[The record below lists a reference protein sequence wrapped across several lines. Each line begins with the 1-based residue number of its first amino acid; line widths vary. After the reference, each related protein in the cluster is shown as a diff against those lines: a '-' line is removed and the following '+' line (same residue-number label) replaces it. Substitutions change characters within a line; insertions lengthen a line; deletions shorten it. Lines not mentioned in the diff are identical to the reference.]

1 MATTGILRSRRS
13 AAQLH
18 AIASVEREIR
28 AIDPAAGRKY
38 LRDFRDA
45 YRSYQKVLTP
55 SDVRHQIANAGIV
68 LVGDYHA
75 LPNSQGYLASL
86 LRDPE
91 LHQRPVVLGV
101 ETIFSRNQHIL
112 DEWFRAEIDE
122 DELRQRIRFE
132 LDWGYDWPPF
142 YELLSAARDHG
153 ASIYGLDCMPRDD
166 LRKIGARDRH
176 AADKIAELRRRH
188 PGALIL
194 VLFGESHLA
203 PQHLPALLQQRL
215 PAEPMLTVLQNV
227 DALYWRAAGEA
238 SDHVEAV
245 EVRKTVREN
254 VLCVFNATPLEK
266 YENYRLCL
274 ERWGRN
280 DNDHSAPDLGPTLYN
295 LIDGMVRF
303 LGINQYSAHNTTQP
317 RLLVDLMPEVYSR
330 SSDALLRRLLSRQG
344 FTAEHRRSLLRQ
356 VRERGSVYLTPINA
370 VYVRHFRMTSSAE
383 DATRF
388 LHQACRGLPNLSN
401 GKALAPHTAPHAAPV
416 AQSLARDDA
425 FYMAVFEHALAFL
438 GSRILH
444 PARPALRDADIAD
457 LFDVT
462 REDLE
467 HQTSLPFAD
476 AVEALDF
483 LIQHREH
490 VLRYNHIYNHRS
502 RRQPSVPESLAPA
515 PAFTGRQYE
524 YVAQQLGYLTGN
536 DLYDA
541 YLEGRLTTAA
551 LRKLFLTHIEQPGV
565 AREAYVQLRARLR
578 QYRDRVMTHTVE
590 GRRFARPAGR
600 GRRFPRNFYEMSR

>member
-1 MATTGILRSRRS
+1 MATTSILRSRRS

-18 AIASVEREIR
+18 AIATVEREIR
-28 AIDPAAGRKY
+28 AIDPAGGRKY
-38 LRDFRDA
+38 LRDFREA
-45 YRSYQKVLTP
+45 YRSYQKVLAP
-55 SDVRHQIANAGIV
+55 SDVRGEIAKAGIV

-75 LPNSQGYLASL
+75 LPNSQRYLASL
-86 LRDPE
+86 LCDPE
-91 LHQRPVVLGV
+91 LRQRQVVLGV
-101 ETIFSRNQHIL
+101 ETIFSRDQHIL
-112 DEWFRAEIDE
+112 DEWRRGEIDE
-122 DELRQRIRFE
+122 DELRERIRFD
-132 LDWGYDWPPF
+132 LDWGYDWAPF

-153 ASIYGLDCMPRDD
+153 ASIHGLDCMPRED

-176 AADKIAELRRRH
+176 AADKITGLRQRH
-188 PGALIL
+188 SDALIL

-203 PQHLPALLQQRL
+203 PQHLPALLQEQL
-215 PAEPMLTVLQNV
+215 PAEPLLTVLQNV

-238 SDHVEAV
+238 SDHIEAV

-280 DNDHSAPDLGPTLYN
+280 DDDHSAPDLRPTLYN

-303 LGINQYSAHNTTQP
+303 LGINQYSSHNTTQP
-317 RLLVDLMPEVYSR
+317 KLLVDLMPEVHSR
-330 SSDALLRRLLSRQG
+330 SSDALLRRLLSRKG
-344 FTAEHRRSLLRQ
+344 FTAEQRRSLLRQ
-356 VRERGSVYLTPINA
+356 VRERGSVYLTPINS
-370 VYVRHFRMTSSAE
+370 VYVREFRMTSSAE

-388 LHQACRGLPNLSN
+388 LHQACRGLPNLCN
-401 GKALAPHTAPHAAPV
+401 GKATAPAPG
-416 AQSLARDDA
+416 AESLDKNDA
-425 FYMAVFEHALAFL
+425 FYMAVFEHALAFF

-444 PARPALRDADIAD
+444 PARPALRDTDLAD

-467 HQTSLPFAD
+467 QQTSLPFAD

-483 LIQHREH
+483 LARHREH
-490 VLRYNHIYNHRS
+490 DFRAA
-502 RRQPSVPESLAPA
+502 QA
-515 PAFTGRQYE
+515 PAFTGRKYE
-524 YVAQQLGYLTGN
+524 YVAEQLGYLTGN

-565 AREAYVQLRARLR
+565 AREAYVQLRTRLR
-578 QYRDRVMTHTVE
+578 L
-590 GRRFARPAGR
+590 GRRASSLG
-600 GRRFPRNFYEMSR
+600 

>member
-28 AIDPAAGRKY
+28 AIDSASGRKY

-45 YRSYQKVLTP
+45 YTSYQKVLSP
-55 SDVRHQIANAGIV
+55 GDVRHEIAKAGIV

-75 LPNSQGYLASL
+75 LPNSQRYLASL
-86 LRDPE
+86 LRDFE
-91 LHQRPVVLGV
+91 FHQRPVVLGV
-101 ETIFSRNQHIL
+101 ETIFSRDQHIL
-112 DEWFRAEIDE
+112 DEWVRGEIDE
-122 DELRQRIRFE
+122 EELRQRIRFE
-132 LDWGYDWPPF
+132 LDWGYDWAPF

-153 ASIYGLDCMPRDD
+153 ALLCGLDCMPRED

-188 PGALIL
+188 PDALIV

-215 PAEPMLTVLQNV
+215 PAEPVLTVLQNV
-227 DALYWRAAGEA
+227 DALYWRAAGETL
-238 SDHVEAV
+238 DHVEAV
-245 EVRKTVREN
+245 QVCKNDREN

-274 ERWGRN
+274 DRWGRS
-280 DNDHSAPDLGPTLYN
+280 DKDHSAPDLGPTLYN

-317 RLLVDLMPEVYSR
+317 KLLVDLMPEVYSR
-330 SSDALLRRLLSRQG
+330 SSDALLRRLLSRKG
-344 FTAEHRRSLLRQ
+344 FTAERRRSLLRQ
-356 VRERGSVYLTPINA
+356 VRERGSVYLTPINV
-370 VYVRHFRMTSSAE
+370 VYVRQFHMSTAAE

-401 GKALAPHTAPHAAPV
+401 GRPSAQHCGTHAAP
-416 AQSLARDDA
+416 AIDRLDKNKDDA
-425 FYMAVFEHALAFL
+425 FYMTVFEHALAFL

-444 PARPALRDADIAD
+444 PARPAFRDRDVAE
-457 LFDVT
+457 LLEVT

-467 HQTSLPFAD
+467 HQTSLQFAD

-483 LIQHREH
+483 LTQHRQCDP
-490 VLRYNHIYNHRS
+490 RAA
-502 RRQPSVPESLAPA
+502 QAPTY
-515 PAFTGRQYE
+515 TGRKYE
-524 YVAQQLGYLTGN
+524 YVAEQLGYLTGT

-541 YLEGRLTTAA
+541 YLDGRLTTAA

-565 AREAYVQLRARLR
+565 ASEAYVQLRTRLR
-578 QYRDRVMTHTVE
+578 SGQR
-590 GRRFARPAGR
+590 A
-600 GRRFPRNFYEMSR
+600 

>member
-1 MATTGILRSRRS
+1 MATTSILRSRRS

-45 YRSYQKVLTP
+45 YRSYQKVLGA
-55 SDVRHQIANAGIV
+55 SDVRREIAQAGTV

-75 LPNSQGYLASL
+75 LPSSQRYLAEL

-91 LHQRPVVLGV
+91 VQQRPMVLGV
-101 ETIFSRNQHIL
+101 ETIFSRDQHIL
-112 DEWFRAEIDE
+112 DEWFRGEIDE
-122 DELRQRIRFE
+122 NELRQRIRFE
-132 LDWGYDWPPF
+132 LDWGYDWAPF
-142 YELLSAARDHG
+142 YELLSAARDQG
-153 ASIYGLDCMPRDD
+153 AFIYGLDCMPRED

-176 AADKIAELRRRH
+176 AADKIAELRQRH
-188 PGALIL
+188 SDALI
-194 VLFGESHLA
+194 VILFGESHLA
-203 PQHLPALLQQRL
+203 PQHLPALLQRRL

-245 EVRKTVREN
+245 EVRKEIRKDVREH

-266 YENYRLCL
+266 YEHYRLCL
-274 ERWGRN
+274 DRWGRS
-280 DNDHSAPDLGPTLYN
+280 DDDHSAPDLGPTLYN

-303 LGINQYSAHNTTQP
+303 LGINQYSPHNTTQP
-317 RLLVDLMPEVYSR
+317 KLLVDLMPEVYSR
-330 SSDALLRRLLSRQG
+330 SSDALLHRLLSRKG

-370 VYVRHFRMTSSAE
+370 VYVRQFRMTSSAE

-388 LHQACRGLPNLSN
+388 LHQACRGLPSLCSCPD
-401 GKALAPHTAPHAAPV
+401 KALAQYAAVHTAQV
-416 AQSLARDDA
+416 AQTLDRDDA
-425 FYMAVFEHALAFL
+425 FYMTVFENALACF

-444 PARPALRDADIAD
+444 PARPALRDTDIAE
-457 LFDVT
+457 LFEVT

-467 HQTSLPFAD
+467 HRASLPFAD
-476 AVEALDF
+476 AVAALDF
-483 LIQHREH
+483 LMLHREQDC
-490 VLRYNHIYNHRS
+490 RS
-502 RRQPSVPESLAPA
+502 VPA
-515 PAFTGRQYE
+515 PAFTGRKYE
-524 YVAQQLGYLTGN
+524 YVVEQLGYLTGN

-551 LRKLFLTHIEQPGV
+551 LRNLFLAHIEQPGV
-565 AREAYVQLRARLR
+565 ARKAYVQLKTRLR
-578 QYRDRVMTHTVE
+578 S
-590 GRRFARPAGR
+590 GRRA
-600 GRRFPRNFYEMSR
+600 

>member
-38 LRDFRDA
+38 LRDFREA
-45 YRSYQKVLTP
+45 YRSYEKILAP
-55 SDVRHQIANAGIV
+55 SDVRDEIAKAGIV

-75 LPNSQGYLASL
+75 LPNSQRYLASL
-86 LRDPE
+86 LRDSE

-101 ETIFSRNQHIL
+101 ETIFSRDQHIL
-112 DEWFRAEIDE
+112 DEWFRGEIDE

-132 LDWGYDWPPF
+132 LDWGYEWAPF

-153 ASIYGLDCMPRDD
+153 ASIYGLDCMPRED

-176 AADKIAELRRRH
+176 SADQIAELRRQH
-188 PGALIL
+188 PDALIV

-215 PAEPMLTVLQNV
+215 PAEPVLTVLQNV

-238 SDHVEAV
+238 RDHVEAV
-245 EVRKTVREN
+245 QVRKDVREN

-274 ERWGRN
+274 DRWRRS

-303 LGINQYSAHNTTQP
+303 LGIDQYSPHNTTQP
-317 RLLVDLMPEVYSR
+317 RVLVDLMPEVYSR
-330 SSDALLRRLLSRQG
+330 SSDALLRRLLSRRG

-370 VYVRHFRMTSSAE
+370 VYVRQFRMTSSAE

-401 GKALAPHTAPHAAPV
+401 GKALAQHAAPNAASV
-416 AQSLARDDA
+416 AQSLDRDDA
-425 FYMAVFEHALAFL
+425 FCMAVFEHALAFF
-438 GSRILH
+438 GSRILY
-444 PARPALRDADIAD
+444 PARPALRDSDLAD

-462 REDLE
+462 HEDLE
-467 HQTSLPFAD
+467 HQTALPFAE
-476 AVEALDF
+476 AVDALDF
-483 LIQHREH
+483 LIQHRECDFWD
-490 VLRYNHIYNHRS
+490 NHRS
-502 RRQPSVPESLAPA
+502 PSQQSKSLSQA
-515 PAFTGRQYE
+515 PAFTGRKYE
-524 YVAQQLGYLTGN
+524 YVAEQLGCLTGT

-541 YLEGRLTTAA
+541 YIEGRLTTAA
-551 LRKLFLTHIEQPGV
+551 LRRLFLTHIEQPGV
-565 AREAYVQLRARLR
+565 ACEAYVQLRTRLR
-578 QYRDRVMTHTVE
+578 S
-590 GRRFARPAGR
+590 GR
-600 GRRFPRNFYEMSR
+600 SV

>member
-38 LRDFRDA
+38 LRDFREA

-55 SDVRHQIANAGIV
+55 SDVRHEIAKAGIV

-75 LPNSQGYLASL
+75 LPNSQRYLASL

-91 LHQRPVVLGV
+91 LHHRPVVLGV
-101 ETIFSRNQHIL
+101 ETIFPRDQHIL
-112 DEWFRAEIDE
+112 DEWFRGEIDE

-132 LDWGYDWPPF
+132 LDWGYEWPPF

-153 ASIYGLDCMPRDD
+153 ASIYGLDCMPRED

-188 PGALIL
+188 SDAIIL

-238 SDHVEAV
+238 RDHVEAV
-245 EVRKTVREN
+245 EVREN

-274 ERWGRN
+274 DRWRRS

-295 LIDGMVRF
+295 LINGMVRF
-303 LGINQYSAHNTTQP
+303 LGINQYSPHNTTQP
-317 RLLVDLMPEVYSR
+317 KLLVDLMPEVYSR
-330 SSDALLRRLLSRQG
+330 SSDALLRRLLSRKG
-344 FTAEHRRSLLRQ
+344 FAAEHRRSLLLQ

-370 VYVRHFRMTSSAE
+370 VYVRQFRMTSSAE

-388 LHQACRGLPNLSN
+388 LHQACRGLPNLCN
-401 GKALAPHTAPHAAPV
+401 GKALAHHTAPQAAPV
-416 AQSLARDDA
+416 AHSLDKDDA
-425 FYMAVFEHALAFL
+425 FYMAVFEHALAFF
-438 GSRILH
+438 GSRILY
-444 PARPALRDADIAD
+444 PARPRFRDSDLAE

-476 AVEALDF
+476 AVDALDF
-483 LIQHREH
+483 LTQHRVH
-490 VLRYNHIYNHRS
+490 DFRA
-502 RRQPSVPESLAPA
+502 APA
-515 PAFTGRQYE
+515 PAFSGRKYE
-524 YVAQQLGYLTGN
+524 YVAEQLGYLTGN

-551 LRKLFLTHIEQPGV
+551 LRKLFLIHIEQPGV
-565 AREAYVQLRARLR
+565 AREAYIQLKMRLR
-578 QYRDRVMTHTVE
+578 SGQR
-590 GRRFARPAGR
+590 A
-600 GRRFPRNFYEMSR
+600 